1 MGAKGDKGDKGAKGD
16 NGKSA
21 YDIAV
26 SNGFTGTESEW
37 LASLIG
43 QKGDKG
49 IKGDTGEKGDKGDK
63 GETGAKGNDGENAF
77 EVAKAA
83 GFSGTEQEWLASL
96 IGKSAYELAR
106 ITVIPAQNRSGWLR
120 L

>member
-49 IKGDTGEKGDKGDK
+49 IKGDTGEKVTRVIRVKPEQK
-63 GETGAKGNDGENAF
+63 ATTAKMLLRLQKPP
-77 EVAKAA
+77 V
-83 GFSGTEQEWLASL
+83 
-96 IGKSAYELAR
+96 SAE
-106 ITVIPAQNRSGWLR
+106 PNRSGL
-120 L
+120 LHL